1 MPIVPCIDCE
11 IRGQHVFSA
20 KTDSIQ
26 KKTAKSIVYRLR
38 RCLLALLCVA
48 HLGPLAAFDYL
59 EHSLVTD
66 RACHEAQKLL
76 ARDIANAP
84 AGIKSRYLAL
94 ALMCPARWQS
104 AYCENKRKTVRA
116 AFSTGAAKAG
126 THPIT
131 LGDYSALVDHVT
143 EYGHVQNFPG
153 AAERGLTDFTW
164 QWIHPQKAS
173 GGIASDIGG
182 ELCRDDKTPDWYK
195 VEADISSFFHF
206 WQQEKRAPRIPS
218 AMLDENRRGDVS
230 PGPSDPSALFTI
242 RNPRFLDLQLFNQT
256 HFGTAAYRT
265 WAGMHNTALAI
276 ASERCEDVIEPE
288 ESAMRRLAEGRAS
301 FSGIHWSKK
310 KNPHFRRDACR
321 LLSDVAREHLQ
332 RWIESGDERLTTP
345 ARHLVAAVLS
355 AKTGSEG
362 AAIADML
369 PAHLAAL
376 VFEGAGA
383 HYLQDALSGGHIRT
397 EHRSRELNTTRR
409 YHDLDS
415 KSGVVTMLGTRHERH
430 DFVAYGDT
438 FLLGSPAMS
447 LLDTD
452 LRRCENATKKSTTGK
467 QLTTDCLLAY
477 QRGIV
482 TAANTASIL
491 DWSLGGIMYAEQ
503 NSVKRDGHPPL
514 CPTDGGPRALI
525 CTFLPLQPITPAAT
539 AGNNNGYLAREGL
552 PPTPP
557 PVDFES
563 LRIESALDGAGYGT
577 QIGARIEFLV
587 PFLRRSGDW
596 LYSYD
601 YGFLMTLGDPGRQQ
615 LINEFAF
622 TFHYRVATRLLINAG
637 PLSYAGFEGFNST
650 TNFFFGM
657 GLGGGITILPEGWTK
672 IPLELTLSY
681 RAPWRFVD
689 TNRGFGAQRME
700 AHWISL
706 SIGLAFL

>member
-1 MPIVPCIDCE
+1 MH
-11 IRGQHVFSA
+11 RQHVPLLKSGGI
-20 KTDSIQ
+20 K
-26 KKTAKSIVYRLR
+26 KKTAISTVPLLLR
-38 RCLLALLCVA
+38 RSLVVLLCHATFV
-48 HLGPLAAFDYL
+48 PLAAFDYL

-76 ARDIANAP
+76 ARDLATAP
-84 AGIKSRYLAL
+84 TGQKSRYLAL
-94 ALMCPARWQS
+94 ALMCPTRWQS
-104 AYCENKRKTVRA
+104 AYCKNKRKTVSA
-116 AFSTGAAKAG
+116 TFSSGTAKYSG
-126 THPIT
+126 HPIT

-143 EYGHVQNFPG
+143 EYGQVRNLPG
-153 AAERGLTDFTW
+153 AADPGLTDFTW
-164 QWIHPQKAS
+164 QWMHPQKSS
-173 GGIASDIGG
+173 GGIAKDIGS
-182 ELCRDDKTPDWYK
+182 EQCRDDKTPDWYK

-206 WQQEKRAPRIPS
+206 WQKEKRAPRIAS

-230 PGPSDPSALFTI
+230 PGPADPSTLFTI

-256 HFGTAAYRT
+256 HFGAAAYRT

-276 ASERCEDVIEPE
+276 ASERCEDVVEPE
-288 ESAMRRLAEGRAS
+288 ESAMRRLAEGRIS
-301 FSGIHWSKK
+301 FSNITWSKK

-321 LLSDVAREHLQ
+321 LLSEVAREHLQ

-345 ARHLVAAVLS
+345 ARNLVAAVTS
-355 AKTGSEG
+355 GKAGSEG

-415 KSGVVTMLGTRHERH
+415 KGGVVATLGARHDRH

-438 FLLGSPAMS
+438 FLLGSTPMS
-447 LLDTD
+447 LLDAD
-452 LRRCENATKKSTTGK
+452 MRHCENVHKKGTAGR
-467 QLTTDCLLAY
+467 QLITECLLAY

-491 DWSLGGIMYAEQ
+491 DWSLGGIMYAGQ
-503 NSVKRDGHPPL
+503 NTVKRESLPV
-514 CPTDGGPRALI
+514 CPTDGSPRALI
-525 CTFLPLQPITPAAT
+525 CAFLPLQPITPAAT
-539 AGNNNGYLAREGL
+539 AGLNNGYLAREGL

-577 QIGARIEFLV
+577 QIGARLEFLV
-587 PFLRRSGDW
+587 PFFRRSGDW

-601 YGFLMTLGDPGRQQ
+601 FGFLMTLGDPGRQQ
-615 LINEFAF
+615 LIHEFAF

-689 TNRGFGAQRME
+689 TNRGLDAQRME